1 MEQVLAGCDGCLNY
15 IDDIII
21 YGETHEQLKER
32 TEKVLKRL
40 EEYNVELNKDKC
52 IYEVTE
58 LTFLGHKL
66 SANGITATPDKVEAV
81 QKFRQPSTA
90 EETRSFLGLVNFV
103 GKFIPN
109 LATIT
114 EPLRR
119 LTKKNE
125 SFTWQTE
132 QQSAFDKIKES
143 LSSEQ
148 ALGYY
153 SVLDRTQLYADAS
166 PVGLGAVLI
175 QINGNEPR
183 VISYA
188 SKSLSE
194 TEKRYC
200 QTEKEA
206 LALVWA
212 VERFHFYL
220 FGRTFELITDHKA
233 LEVIFSPNSKPCAR
247 IERWV
252 LRLQSYKF
260 KVIYKSG
267 KNNIADPL
275 SRLLVTQKQAVCF
288 DAGTEIHVNHI
299 AATATPVAIKFGKI
313 NELSLNDDEILAVK
327 NGLSTNDWNKEAGPF
342 KVFETE
348 LCFAGNVLLRGN
360 RIVIPSKLRAQTIEL
375 AHEGHPGITVMK
387 RRLRAKVWW
396 PKMDDDAE
404 KYVKKCIGCT
414 MVSASSPPEPL
425 KRKELPSEP
434 WKHLAIDYLGPLP
447 SGHNLLVVIDYYSR
461 FFEVEI
467 MTKITAEETIKRLR
481 VIFARFGRPNT
492 ITADNGRQLI
502 SDELKTYCHENGI
515 HLNHTTPYWPQQNGE
530 VERQNRSIL
539 KRLIISQNTHKSWQK
554 ELQDFLLMYRSTPH
568 STTHRT
574 PSELMFG
581 RTIIDKLPH
590 MNESIIVDEELRD
603 RDKIEKEKGKQYA
616 DKRRHAQESTI
627 EAGETVWLK
636 RLINTNKLSPTF
648 EPIDYKVI
656 SRSSSELLVENV
668 STGVQYRRH
677 ITHVKR
683 AVRKKNSNKEFCV
696 RQILTFN
703 AFVYSLTI
711 FFFLSFT
718 ANTKRRRRRGRG
730 RGATRD
736 KRY

>member
-1 MEQVLAGCDGCLNY
+1 MEQILVGCDGCLNY

-21 YGETHEQLKER
+21 YGETRDQLRER
-32 TEKVLKRL
+32 TERVLKRL
-40 EEYNVELNKDKC
+40 EEYNVELNSDKC
-52 IYEVTE
+52 IYEATE
-58 LTFLGHKL
+58 LIFLGHKL
-66 SANGITATPDKVEAV
+66 SANGITAKPDKLEAV
-81 QKFRQPSTA
+81 RNFRQPSTA

-119 LTKKNE
+119 LTKKSE
-125 SFTWQTE
+125 QFVWQSE
-132 QQSAFDKIKES
+132 QQVAFDKIKLC

-153 SVLDRTQLYADAS
+153 NVHDRTQLYADAS

-175 QINGNEPR
+175 QINEQGPR

-194 TEKRYC
+194 TERRYC

-220 FGRTFELITDHKA
+220 FGRGFELVTDHKA

-252 LRLQSYKF
+252 LRLQSYTF
-260 KVIYKSG
+260 KVIYKPG

-275 SRLLVTQKQAVCF
+275 SRLVVTNKQPICF
-288 DAGTEIHVNHI
+288 DTGTETHVNHI
-299 AATATPVAIKFGKI
+299 AATATPVAIKFSKI
-313 NELSLNDDEILAVK
+313 NDESVNDDEILAVK
-327 NGLSTNDWNKEAGPF
+327 NGLQSNDWIEKAAPF
-342 KVFETE
+342 KLFETE
-348 LCFAGNVLLRGN
+348 LCFAGDVLLRGN
-360 RIVIPSKLRAQTIEL
+360 RIVIPEKLRPQIIEL

-387 RRLRAKVWW
+387 RRLRSKVWW
-396 PKMDDDAE
+396 PKIDIDAE
-404 KYVKKCIGCT
+404 KYVKKCAGCT
-414 MVSASSPPEPL
+414 MVSAPSPPEPL

-434 WKHLAIDYLGPLP
+434 WKHLAIDFLGPLP
-447 SGHNLLVVIDYYSR
+447 SGHNLLVVVDYYSR
-461 FFEVEI
+461 FFEIEI
-467 MTKITAEETIKRLR
+467 MNKITAQETIKRLR
-481 VIFARFGRPNT
+481 VVFARFGRPNT

-539 KRLIISQNTHKSWQK
+539 KRLVISQNTHQDWQK
-554 ELQDFLLMYRSTPH
+554 ELQDFLLMYRATPH
-568 STTHRT
+568 TTTNRT

-581 RTIIDKLPH
+581 RTIVDKLPH
-590 MNESIIVDEELRD
+590 MKESVIIDEELNDRD
-603 RDKIEKEKGKQYA
+603 RIQKEKGKKYA
-616 DKRRHAQESTI
+616 DTRRHAQESTI
-627 EAGETVWLK
+627 EVGDIVWLK
-636 RLINTNKLSPTF
+636 QMTKANKLSPTF
-648 EPIDYKVI
+648 DPIDYKVI
-656 SRSSSELLVENV
+656 SRTGSELLVENV

-683 AVRKKNSNKEFCV
+683 AVRK
-696 RQILTFN
+696 
-703 AFVYSLTI
+703 AH
-711 FFFLSFT
+711 
-718 ANTKRRRRRGRG
+718 KR
-730 RGATRD
+730 TR
-736 KRY
+736 

>member
-21 YGETHEQLKER
+21 YGETSEQLKER
-32 TEKVLKRL
+32 TEKVLKKL
-40 EEYNVELNKDKC
+40 KEYNVELNKDKC
-52 IYEVTE
+52 IYDVDE

-66 SANGITATPDKVEAV
+66 SANGITATPDKVDAIRN
-81 QKFRQPSTA
+81 FRQPASA

-103 GKFIPN
+103 GKFIPD

-119 LTKKNE
+119 LTKKDE
-125 SFTWQTE
+125 PFVWQAE
-132 QQSAFDKIKES
+132 QQSAFDKIKER

-153 SVLDRTQLYADAS
+153 NVHDRTQLYADAS

-175 QINGNEPR
+175 QINGNVPR

-260 KVIYKSG
+260 KVIYKPG

-275 SRLLVTQKQAVCF
+275 SRLLVIHKQPVCF
-288 DAGTEIHVNHI
+288 DAGTEVHVNHI
-299 AATATPVAIKFGKI
+299 AATAAPVAIKFGEI
-313 NELSLNDDEILAVK
+313 DELSLNDDEILAVK
-327 NGLSTNDWNKEAGPF
+327 NGLSTNNWSEMASPF

-360 RIVIPSKLRAQTIEL
+360 RIVIPTKLRARTIEL

-396 PKMDDDAE
+396 PKIDNEVE
-404 KYVKKCIGCT
+404 KHIKKCIGCT
-414 MVSASSPPEPL
+414 MVSAPAPPEPL

-447 SGHNLLVVIDYYSR
+447 SGHNLLVVVDYYSR
-461 FFEVEI
+461 FFEIDI
-467 MTKITAEETIKRLR
+467 MMKITAAETIKRLR

-492 ITADNGRQLI
+492 ITADNGGQLI
-502 SDELKTYCHENGI
+502 SDELKAYCHENGI
-515 HLNHTTPYWPQQNGE
+515 YLNHSTPYWPQENGE

-539 KRLIISQNTHKSWQK
+539 KRLIIAQNTHKNWQK

-590 MNESIIVDEELRD
+590 LNESIIVDEELRD

-616 DKRRHAQESTI
+616 DKRRHAQENTI

-636 RLINTNKLSPTF
+636 RLVNKNKLSPTF

-656 SRSSSELLVENV
+656 SRSGSALLVENV
-668 STGVQYRRH
+668 ATGVQYRRN

-683 AVRKKNSNKEFCV
+683 AVRERGNREF
-696 RQILTFN
+696 
-703 AFVYSLTI
+703 
-711 FFFLSFT
+711 
-718 ANTKRRRRRGRG
+718 
-730 RGATRD
+730 
-736 KRY
+736 